1 MTMDGTQFVVSMLG
15 GGLAGGCINTAFN
28 RIFYWRSLRIKFY
41 PKLSHMFS
49 TYRIRLQ
56 NPENRYM
63 TITVGKIPAVPEDA
77 GFLWQRNS
85 FLADL
90 IDFTELKEARIL
102 RQKIL
107 SNMHA
112 TDSHTDGEVIKT
124 DLKPESDALFECV
137 QKVQGKLRLS

>member
-1 MTMDGTQFVVSMLG
+1 ML
-15 GGLAGGCINTAFN
+15 F
-28 RIFYWRSLRIKFY
+28 RS
-41 PKLSHMFS
+41 
-49 TYRIRLQ
+49 
-56 NPENRYM
+56 
-63 TITVGKIPAVPEDA
+63 GKIPAVPEDA